1 MPTRLTE
8 LPTARANGHD
18 LYYEIH
24 GAGEPLLCVM
34 GLGSDSSGW
43 ALELPSWSSRYRT
56 VVFDN
61 RDCGRSSY
69 AADDYTVREMAA
81 DTIALADALGLDRFH
96 LLGLSLGGAI
106 AQEVA
111 LACPKRVATLM
122 LCVSYAGVG
131 RWGRERVRLEE
142 QALAGKSD
150 QQLIEELMLIT
161 MSERT
166 YEEPGHVQYMKNL
179 ILSYPHRQRREGY
192 LRQLRASVTHDA
204 RDRLS
209 ALQTPTHVIGAERD
223 LLVPIWNS
231 HELADLIPGA
241 SLSVIEGAPHS
252 VNVECPSE
260 LTALVLEFLR

>member
-1 MPTRLTE
+1 MPTRLSD

-34 GLGSDSSGW
+34 GLASDSSGW
-43 ALELPSWSSRYRT
+43 SLEVPGWSSAHRT

-69 AADDYTVREMAA
+69 AAEDYTVRDMAA
-81 DTIALADALGLDRFH
+81 DTIALADALELERFH
-96 LLGLSLGGAI
+96 LLGMSLGGAI

-111 LACPKRVATLM
+111 LAAPPRVATLT

-131 RWGRERVRLEE
+131 RWGRERARLEE

-192 LRQLRASVTHDA
+192 VRQLRASVAHDA
-204 RDRLS
+204 RDRLPT
-209 ALQTPTHVIGAERD
+209 LRTPTHVIGAERD

-231 HELADLIPGA
+231 RELAELIPGA
-241 SLSVIEGAPHS
+241 KLSVIAGAPHAI
-252 VNVECPSE
+252 NVECPSE
-260 LTALVLEFLR
+260 LTALVLDFLP

>member
-1 MPTRLTE
+1 LA
-8 LPTARANGHD
+8 TARANGHD

-43 ALELPSWSSRYRT
+43 SLELPGWSSALRT

-69 AADDYTVREMAA
+69 ATDDYTVRDMAA
-81 DTIALADALGLDRFH
+81 DTIALADELGLERFH
-96 LLGLSLGGAI
+96 LLGMSLGGAI

-111 LACPKRVATLM
+111 LAVADRVSTLT

-131 RWGRERVRLEE
+131 RWGRERVRLEHA
-142 QALAGKSD
+142 ALAGKSD
-150 QQLIEELMLIT
+150 QQLIDELMLIT

-166 YEEPGHVQYMKNL
+166 YEEPGHVQYMRNL
-179 ILSYPHRQRREGY
+179 ILSYPHRQRRDGY
-192 LRQLRASVTHDA
+192 IRQMRASVTHDA
-204 RDRLS
+204 RDRLAS
-209 ALQTPTHVIGAERD
+209 VRSPTHVIGAERD

-231 HELADLIPGA
+231 HELAELIPGA
-241 SLSVIEGAPHS
+241 RLSVIAGAPHA